1 MTGNVLYIYIPTIYS
16 DDWGCF
22 IYIPTIYGDDSGMLC
37 AIVTHTVSGDVT
49 VMYLVNGDHI
59 HFEIFHPE
67 VYQFLGDFRLVMS
80 DDFWCVEDTH

>member
-1 MTGNVLYIYIPTIYS
+1 
-16 DDWGCF
+16 
-22 IYIPTIYGDDSGMLC
+22 MLC

-59 HFEIFHPE
+59 HFEIFHPK